1 MKKKVE
7 LNIPSDFK
15 DKPFF
20 YQIIKNFDVIPKII
34 EASFSTK
41 MGWAI
46 VEFEGSKEELERL
59 FEYLERNGI
68 QITSC

>member
-34 EASFSTK
+34 EASFSTQ

-46 VEFEGSKEELERL
+46 VEFEGDKKELDCL
-59 FEYLERNGI
+59 FEYLRENGI
-68 QITSC
+68 QITPY